1 MNMAWK
7 NQLYNGSYADLI
19 DQEGYAALNKVVE
32 EGLDELH
39 KGAIKEFNES
49 IKVSYEKVVQAANEL
64 ILLANDI
71 LYKENAS
78 ETAIRARIKNTQSL
92 QSAILAE
99 TKNNINRRALRT
111 KILDKVL
118 ELQNLMAGFLGFK
131 FVVGY
136 LAIGKNSIKVYE
148 SENSVDHWDPDGR
161 TRLSLMKKTAV
172 LVQEYNKN
180 ENNANDPFDK
190 LNSTFDEVHTRES
203 ISKSQIKSN
212 SFFIFW
218 KVRDKWAGYKVSNEG
233 VIGEAYFNFYIH
245 RDNNFNNSIEHN
257 VGRYMVIGVGDV
269 DNMSGLLSGD
279 TSVGKYQYV
288 VKANKAEFMRYG
300 EIISNYATRIV
311 EEVHSEQDLK
321 EILNNIYTEM
331 NKNSG
336 KLAASITPK
345 MIDEIPDIKGILKIT
360 NKRIEQQI
368 KV

>member
-1 MNMAWK
+1 MAWK
-7 NQLYNGSYADLI
+7 NQLYEGSYSDLI
-19 DQEGYAALNKVVE
+19 DQEGYAAINSAVE

-39 KGAIKEFNES
+39 NGAIKEFDES
-49 IKVSYEKVVQAANEL
+49 IKVSYTQVVQAANEL
-64 ILLANDI
+64 ILLADNI
-71 LYKENAS
+71 LYKEKAS

-92 QSAILAE
+92 QNAILAE
-99 TKNNINRRALRT
+99 TKNDINRKMLR
-111 KILDKVL
+111 KQILDKVL

-131 FVVGY
+131 FVIGY
-136 LAIGKNSIKVYE
+136 LTIGKNSIKVYE
-148 SENSVDHWDPDGR
+148 SENNIEHWDPDGR
-161 TRLSLMKKTAV
+161 TRLSLMKKTAT
-172 LVQEYNKN
+172 LVQEHNKN
-180 ENNANDPFDK
+180 EDNLNDIFDK
-190 LNSTFDEVHTRES
+190 LNDTFDEVHAREL

-218 KVRDKWAGYKVSNEG
+218 KVKNKWAGYKVSNEG

-245 RDNNFNNSIEHN
+245 RDNNFNNTKEHN
-257 VGRYMVIGVGDV
+257 VGRYMIIGVGDV

-321 EILNNIYTEM
+321 NILNNIYTEM
-331 NKNSG
+331 NNNKG

-345 MIDEIPDIKGILKIT
+345 MIDELPDIKGILKIT
-360 NKRIEQQI
+360 NKRIEKQI
-368 KV
+368 